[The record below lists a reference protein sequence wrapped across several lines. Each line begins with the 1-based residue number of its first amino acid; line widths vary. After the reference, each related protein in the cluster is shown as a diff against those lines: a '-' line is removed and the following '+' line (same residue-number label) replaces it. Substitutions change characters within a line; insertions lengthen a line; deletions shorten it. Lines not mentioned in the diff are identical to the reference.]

1 MTDIRHRTLTAL
13 ALNRTPGFHFAGNF
27 LGVTI
32 RERTPQRSRVNLT
45 PGPFCAA
52 RDGQVDLS
60 VTALL
65 ADVALAS
72 VVRANLSPAQRLATV
87 ALHLQFT
94 GERIAG
100 RLEGTGDFEGFLSG
114 AAGRQGLS
122 RATVHANG
130 HPVLHASGTFMVLDP
145 PPGVA
150 MHPIVDADHSAI
162 EPLTESALTVPERK
176 LLARVEAALANTTHD
191 PSFIERLWG
200 YHPQPTAGGAVC
212 VVANGPHLGNRVG
225 HMQGGLQIG
234 LAASTANAALPTGWM
249 LSGISAYFIS
259 PGEGRTLRA
268 ASRLV
273 HRGRHTA
280 VVRTVITGKQR
291 RRILEV
297 VSTHAWRGHRE

>member
-1 MTDIRHRTLTAL
+1 MTDIRRRTLTAL
-13 ALNRTPGFHFAGNF
+13 ALNRIPGFHFAGNF

-32 RERTPQRSRVNLT
+32 RERTPQHARVNLT
-45 PGPFCAA
+45 PGPFCEA

-87 ALHLQFT
+87 TLHLQFT

-100 RLEGTGDFEGFLSG
+100 RLEGTGDFEGFLTG

-122 RATVHANG
+122 RATLHANG
-130 HPVLHASGTFMVLDP
+130 QPVLLARGTFM
-145 PPGVA
+145 
-150 MHPIVDADHSAI
+150 AI
-162 EPLTESALTVPERK
+162 EPLAESALTAPERE
-176 LLARVEAALANTTHD
+176 LLTRVDAALANTARDT
-191 PSFIERLWG
+191 SFIERLWG
-200 YHPQPTAGGAVC
+200 FHPQPIPRGAVC
-212 VVANGPHLGNRVG
+212 AVANGSHLGNRVG
-225 HMQGGLQIG
+225 HMQGGLQLG

-259 PGEGRTLRA
+259 PGEGRILRA

-297 VSTHAWRGHRE
+297 VSTHAWCGHRE

>member
-1 MTDIRHRTLTAL
+1 MCRREIRPHHAGERHIGEERGHTQINLPIKRFAERPWCEVDTCVLRRPL
-13 ALNRTPGFHFAGNF
+13 ANG
-27 LGVTI
+27 
-32 RERTPQRSRVNLT
+32 
-45 PGPFCAA
+45 
-52 RDGQVDLS
+52 D
-60 VTALL
+60 
-65 ADVALAS
+65 
-72 VVRANLSPAQRLATV
+72 AQEI
-87 ALHLQFT
+87 T

-100 RLEGTGDFEGFLSG
+100 RVEGIGDFEGFLTG

-122 RATVHANG
+122 RATLHANG
-130 HPVLHASGTFMVLDP
+130 QPVLLASGTFMVLEP

-150 MHPIVDADHSAI
+150 MHPIVSADHTAI
-162 EPLTESALTVPERK
+162 QPLAESALTAPERE
-176 LLARVEAALANTTHD
+176 LLARVEAALANITHD
-191 PSFIERLWG
+191 TSFIERLWG
-200 YHPQPTAGGAVC
+200 YHPRRTPGGAIC

-225 HMQGGLQIG
+225 HMQGGLQLG

-297 VSTHAWRGHRE
+297 VSTHAWCGHRE

>member
-1 MTDIRHRTLTAL
+1 MTDIRRRTLTAL
-13 ALNRTPGFHFAGNF
+13 ALNRIPGFHFAGNF

-32 RERTPQRSRVNLT
+32 RERTPQHARVNLT
-45 PGPFCAA
+45 PGPFCEA

-72 VVRANLSPAQRLATV
+72 VVRANLSPTQRLATV
-87 ALHLQFT
+87 TLHLQFT

-100 RLEGTGDFEGFLSG
+100 RLEGTGDFEGFLTG
-114 AAGRQGLS
+114 AAGHQGLS
-122 RATVHANG
+122 RATLHANG
-130 HPVLHASGTFMVLDP
+130 QPVLLARGTFMVLEP

-150 MHPIVDADHSAI
+150 MHPIVDADHTAI
-162 EPLTESALTVPERK
+162 EPLAESALTAPERE
-176 LLARVEAALANTTHD
+176 LLTRVDAALANTARDT
-191 PSFIERLWG
+191 SFIERLWG
-200 YHPQPTAGGAVC
+200 FHPQPIPRGAVC
-212 VVANGPHLGNRVG
+212 AVANGSHLGNRVG
-225 HMQGGLQIG
+225 HMQGGLQLG

-259 PGEGRTLRA
+259 PGEGRILRA

-297 VSTHAWRGHRE
+297 VSTHAWRGHRG

>member
-1 MTDIRHRTLTAL
+1 MTDIRRRTLTAL

-32 RERTPQRSRVNLT
+32 RERTPQHARVNLT
-45 PGPFCAA
+45 PGPFCEA

-72 VVRANLSPAQRLATV
+72 VVRANLSPTQRLATV
-87 ALHLQFT
+87 TLHLQFT

-100 RLEGTGDFEGFLSG
+100 RLEGTGDFEGFLTG
-114 AAGRQGLS
+114 AAGHQGLS
-122 RATVHANG
+122 RATLHANG
-130 HPVLHASGTFMVLDP
+130 QPVLLARGTFMVLEP

-150 MHPIVDADHSAI
+150 MHPIVDADHTAI
-162 EPLTESALTVPERK
+162 EPLAESALTAPERE
-176 LLARVEAALANTTHD
+176 LLTRVDAALANTARDT
-191 PSFIERLWG
+191 SFIERLWG
-200 YHPQPTAGGAVC
+200 FHPQPIPRGAVC
-212 VVANGPHLGNRVG
+212 AVANGSHLGNRVG
-225 HMQGGLQIG
+225 HMQGGLQLG

-259 PGEGRTLRA
+259 PGEGRILRA

-297 VSTHAWRGHRE
+297 VSTHAWRGHRG